1 MTGIQT
7 WFVYH
12 YKFLTCCVAE
22 ELVYKGLGVMLEPT
36 ISNHGQEFLDDWNSK
51 QKQFLLLLM
60 KDIVQ
65 FCDKF
70 IGKTTQDIKNTES
83 SLKRSASQYHAM
95 KILQEKFYS
104 SKSFKNMITL
114 SIRVQEEDAF
124 EGN

>member
-1 MTGIQT
+1 
-7 WFVYH
+7 
-12 YKFLTCCVAE
+12 
-22 ELVYKGLGVMLEPT
+22 MLEPT

-124 EGN
+124 DGN

>member
-1 MTGIQT
+1 
-7 WFVYH
+7 
-12 YKFLTCCVAE
+12 
-22 ELVYKGLGVMLEPT
+22 MLEPT

-83 SLKRSASQYHAM
+83 SLWRNASQNQYDTIQTEINTVQQQKLKKDYNLKYKPESTNH
-95 KILQEKFYS
+95 
-104 SKSFKNMITL
+104 T
-114 SIRVQEEDAF
+114 RVLEEDIPREKTGKAKPT
-124 EGN
+124 